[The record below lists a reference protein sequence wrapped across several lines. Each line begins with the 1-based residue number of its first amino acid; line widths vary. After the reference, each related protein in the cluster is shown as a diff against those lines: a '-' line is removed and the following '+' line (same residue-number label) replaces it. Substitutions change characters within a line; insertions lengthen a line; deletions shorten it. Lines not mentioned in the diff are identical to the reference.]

1 MMSNKRVTIRTLY
14 NLNKATGSP
23 FFGDL
28 SQFQFM
34 AGYVMDYEYLDKNF
48 MKIYKSFYPR
58 WNLQY
63 ENSNDDVLKEFQE
76 DIKAIMIKNEENY
89 KRIYEVISSKYN
101 PVYNYDRHEVIV
113 DTHRGT
119 DKLTDKMGARSQT
132 NVNGAKKQTNS
143 YGEQTNTSNYGPAT
157 RNDDN
162 KLAGF
167 NSTEYSNV
175 ANTTSTEQAR
185 TDVDR
190 INAHNDNIS
199 TDASTDTITNDKY
212 SDIHT
217 TEHGLT
223 IRHEATIEGNIGVTT
238 ATAMLKE
245 HVDFWNNIYNFY
257 QIIEA
262 DIIAELCTVTD
273 NGYDAFGLYCDD
285 EIEVI

>member
-1 MMSNKRVTIRTLY
+1 MMSNKRATIRTLY

-34 AGYVMDYEYLDKNF
+34 EGYVMDYEYLDKNF

-63 ENSNDDVLKEFQE
+63 ENSNEDVLKEFQE

-119 DKLTDKMGARSQT
+119 DKLTDEMGARSQT
-132 NVNGAKKQTNS
+132 NLNGAKNQTNS
-143 YGEQTNTSNYGPAT
+143 YGEQTNTSKYGPAK

-185 TDVDR
+185 TDVDT
-190 INAHNDNIS
+190 INAHKDNIS

-223 IRHEATIEGNIGVTT
+223 IKHKAIIEGNIGVTT